1 MGLFVRGQRCDLIDI
16 ARSISVAIAFYGGG
30 REGRNYDFDKRLTDG
45 FEDLN
50 EGINYGTLSRFCLR
64 RIAISKVSK
73 LSQTSESSLEEI

>member
-50 EGINYGTLSRFCLR
+50 GDKLWDVKPVLFTQNRDIEGFKTFANI
-64 RIAISKVSK
+64 RI
-73 LSQTSESSLEEI
+73 